1 MSPATVLD
9 IARSIVKRLLLN
21 RHPWVAVMVVTV
33 AFGTA
38 HAQTSDLTGKW
49 DVVVTT
55 KYSQGKSLLVL
66 EQKAQTLTGYIDGRY
81 GKADLG
87 GTVKGTR
94 FTFTFTLTLEDG
106 KASNVLYEGTVRKNT
121 LTGKVTIPTVI
132 DGTFTATRR

>member
-1 MSPATVLD
+1 M
-9 IARSIVKRLLLN
+9 KRLLLN
-21 RHPWVAVMVVTV
+21 RHPWVAVVIVTV

-66 EQKAQTLTGYIDGRY
+66 EQKKQALTGYIDGRY
-81 GKADLG
+81 GKADLAG
-87 GTVKGTR
+87 AVKGTT
-94 FTFTFTLTLEDG
+94 FSFTFTLTLEDG
-106 KASNVLYEGTVRKNT
+106 KPSKVLYEGTVRTNT
-121 LTGKVTIPTVI
+121 LTGKVTIPSVI